1 MTKTATDNVLSLQDQ
16 RFIDMLS
23 RAVESNLEIRQFGV
37 EDLAREI
44 GMSRS
49 LIYRKLQSISGRSVS
64 QFIRDI
70 RLGKAMEL
78 LEQNSGTVS
87 EIAYR
92 VGFGSPAYF
101 NTCFHE
107 RYGYTPGEVK
117 YRNLQK
123 GNKKSQFSYKH
134 FLIFFS
140 ILLMIPISFMA
151 SRFFFIPVS
160 VPDEFPVSEKSI
172 AILPFKNL
180 SDDPENKFFTFGIV
194 DDILNHLAGIKDFKT
209 ISRTSSENYTGNSK
223 SMPQIG
229 RELGADFIL
238 EGSVQKYE
246 NNIRI
251 IVQLVEAGKDKH
263 IWSEKFDVELKDIL
277 QIQSKIAKQITTRL
291 KTVLSQAE
299 IENLGQLGTQNIKAH
314 NLYIKGRYFWN
325 NRTLEGLNKSIEY
338 YSKAIEIDPE
348 YSYAFAGL
356 ADTYVILTIW
366 RTIPPTEGYPKAK
379 DLALKALSINPSM
392 AEAHKTLAEIS
403 WRYEIDFKRSEIQ
416 FKKAIEMAP
425 NYASAFHYYSY
436 YLWCVGKKEEARKQ
450 INIAKELDPLSKMIY
465 QNSADYYYHEG
476 LLTNALSDL
485 EKIIEMDPDFVPA
498 NYELFFIYRELDMPD
513 QAVAAF
519 KKVTHIVKDPRLID
533 EIYKRSG
540 LDGILFYL
548 IDWEKQ
554 KDNPNYRVIAEYYA
568 ILGQKE
574 KTLYWLEKLLT
585 SKYWIADIIS
595 VRVNRHFL
603 NYKADP
609 DFQRIFG
616 KIEMEFM
623 QPD

>member
-1 MTKTATDNVLSLQDQ
+1 MTKAATHNVLSLQDQ
-16 RFIDMLS
+16 MFIDMLS

-49 LIYRKLQSISGRSVS
+49 LIYRRLQSISGRSVS

-78 LEQNSGTVS
+78 LEQNAGTVS

-107 RYGYTPGEVK
+107 QYGYTPGEVK

-123 GNKKSQFSYKH
+123 DNKKSLYSYNH
-134 FLIFFS
+134 FLVFFS
-140 ILLMIPISFMA
+140 ILLMLSISFVA
-151 SRFFFIPVS
+151 IRFFFNPVS
-160 VPDEFPVSEKSI
+160 EPDEFPVPEKSI

-180 SDDPENKFFTFGIV
+180 SADPENKFFTFGIV

-209 ISRTSSENYTGNSK
+209 ISRTSSENYTGTSK

-229 RELGADFIL
+229 RELGADYIL

-263 IWSEKFDVELKDIL
+263 IWSEEYDVELKDIL
-277 QIQSKIAKQITTRL
+277 QIQSKIAKQIVTEL
-291 KTVLSQAE
+291 NSVISQAE
-299 IENLGQLGTQNIKAH
+299 IEKLGQFSTQNIQAY

-325 NRTLEGLNKSIEY
+325 NRNKEGLNKSIEY

-348 YSYAFAGL
+348 YSYAYAGL
-356 ADTYVILTIW
+356 ADTYLILAIW
-366 RTIPPTEGYPKAK
+366 GNIPPMEGYPKAK

-403 WRYEIDFKRSEIQ
+403 WRYEMDFKQSELQ
-416 FKKAIEMAP
+416 YKKAIEIDP
-425 NYASAFHYYSY
+425 NYSDAHYWYGD
-436 YLWCVGKKEEARKQ
+436 YLWYAGKKEEARTQ
-450 INIAKELDPLSKMIY
+450 INIAKELDPLTKMVYRISAYHYY
-465 QNSADYYYHEG
+465 QEG
-476 LLTNALSDL
+476 LLHNALSDL
-485 EKIIEMDPDFVPA
+485 EKIIEMDPDFIQA
-498 NYELFFIYRELDMPD
+498 NYELFFVYRELGMPD
-513 QAVAAF
+513 KAVAAF
-519 KKVTHIVKDPRLID
+519 KKVTHIVKDPRVVD

-548 IDWEKQ
+548 IDWENQ
-554 KDNPNYRVIAEYYA
+554 KDNPNPYFIAEYYA

-585 SKYWIADIIS
+585 NKFMIADILAI
-595 VRVNRHFL
+595 RVNRHFL
-603 NYKADP
+603 NYRTDP
-609 DFQRIFG
+609 DFQHIFG
-616 KIEMEFM
+616 QIETEFM
-623 QPD
+623 ESR

>member
-1 MTKTATDNVLSLQDQ
+1 M
-16 RFIDMLS
+16 FIDRLS

-107 RYGYTPGEVK
+107 RYGYPPGEVK

-140 ILLMIPISFMA
+140 ILLILPISFMA
-151 SRFFFIPVS
+151 SRFFFNPVS
-160 VPDEFPVSEKSI
+160 MPDEFPVSEKSI

-180 SDDPENKFFTFGIV
+180 SDDPESKFFTFGIA

-238 EGSVQKYE
+238 EGSVQKYGDQV
-246 NNIRI
+246 RI

-263 IWSEKFDVELKDIL
+263 IWSEEYDVELKDIL
-277 QIQSKIAKQITTRL
+277 QIQSKIAKQIATEL
-291 KTVLSQAE
+291 NSVISQAE
-299 IENLGQLGTQNIKAH
+299 IEKLGQFGTQNIKAH

-348 YSYAFAGL
+348 YSYAYAGL
-356 ADTYVILTIW
+356 ADTYLILAIW
-366 RTIPPTEGYPKAK
+366 GNLPPMEGYPKVK
-379 DLALKALSINPSM
+379 EFALKALSINNSVG
-392 AEAHKTLAEIS
+392 EAHATLAEIF
-403 WRYEIDFKRSEIQ
+403 WRYEGSLKLGEMQYKR
-416 FKKAIEMAP
+416 AIEMVP
-425 NYASAFHYYSY
+425 NYATAHQWYAE
-436 YLWCVGKKEEARKQ
+436 YLWCVGRKEEARKQ

-465 QNSADYYYHEG
+465 QISANQYCQEG

-498 NYELFFIYRELDMPD
+498 NYELFFIYRELGMPD

-609 DFQRIFG
+609 EFQRIFG

-623 QPD
+623 QSD